1 MLRDLVLMR
10 MGRCGDEATVAEAR
24 KRFDEHC
31 AGTKTLN
38 ADLRTTVSISN
49 QQLIFYVSPSL
60 VLFNLGPITSNL
72 SKKSMTRKWPK
83 DRLQTNPWHREEET
97 QKNSHKTKKVN
108 NKLSLVNFVL
118 FV

>member
-38 ADLRTTVSISN
+38 ADLRTTVSTH
-49 QQLIFYVSPSL
+49 LLCYSL
-60 VLFNLGPITSNL
+60 VSDL
-72 SKKSMTRKWPK
+72 
-83 DRLQTNPWHREEET
+83 
-97 QKNSHKTKKVN
+97 
-108 NKLSLVNFVL
+108 
-118 FV
+118 